1 MLQQDSLAMSP
12 SDATPATDG
21 LRAVRAWLFAVA
33 GLIFVMVIVGG
44 ATRLTESGLSIT
56 QWQPVTG
63 VIPPLSQA
71 DWAEEFARY
80 RQIPQFSALNANMT
94 LDGFK
99 SIFYW
104 EWSHRL
110 LARLIGAAF
119 ILPALWFWRRG
130 RFKGPLGGQI
140 AVATGLLALEPIVG
154 WWMVSSGLAERT
166 EVAQERLALH
176 LLIGAATFGAL
187 IYAAVGIDRRPRES
201 AGAGF
206 AAAAGALVALI
217 FCQLGLGALV
227 AGLRAGLVYNTW
239 PLMNGRLIPAE
250 AFGLTPWPRSIV
262 DDATTAQFDHRLVAY
277 AVVASTLAYALAAR
291 RRARRSSLAR
301 RAGVLAALAILQTS
315 LGIVTLIMVVP
326 IEFALAHQAVALLL
340 FGMAVANWRATAM
353 ERVTEMAR

>member
-1 MLQQDSLAMSP
+1 MLDQAALVRP
-12 SDATPATDG
+12 SE
-21 LRAVRAWLFAVA
+21 RAARDRRSRGGPAWLFAVA

-187 IYAAVGIDRRPRES
+187 IYAAVGIDRRPR
-201 AGAGF
+201 ACYPYF
-206 AAAAGALVALI
+206 YLCL
-217 FCQLGLGALV
+217 
-227 AGLRAGLVYNTW
+227 
-239 PLMNGRLIPAE
+239 
-250 AFGLTPWPRSIV
+250 
-262 DDATTAQFDHRLVAY
+262 
-277 AVVASTLAYALAAR
+277 
-291 RRARRSSLAR
+291 
-301 RAGVLAALAILQTS
+301 
-315 LGIVTLIMVVP
+315 
-326 IEFALAHQAVALLL
+326 
-340 FGMAVANWRATAM
+340 
-353 ERVTEMAR
+353 